1 MREEERIQELEQ
13 RVKRLEEERR
23 VSVSGGRTGRILLI
37 AAAVVVLLMVLIGVL
52 QFVST
57 G

>member
-13 RVKRLEEERR
+13 RVKRLEEERQ
-23 VSVSGGRTGRILLI
+23 VSGSGGRTVRILLI
-37 AAAVVVLLMVLIGVL
+37 AAAVVMLLMVLIGVL

>member
-13 RVKRLEEERR
+13 RVKRLEEDRR
-23 VSVSGGRTGRILLI
+23 VSGSGGRTVRILLI
-37 AAAVVVLLMVLIGVL
+37 TAAVVMLLMVFIGVI